1 MRSLQII
8 LILILI
14 AGLPAVA
21 SAKIVFSSQH
31 KGIFSIYVMNDDGS
45 GLTRISSFSE
55 RQTAPRWSPDG
66 KQIAFLRDT
75 DPTAYVNLNTF
86 LMDADGRNRRRLT
99 NFKGNDRGLAFSP
112 DGTKLITSRMPHEGV
127 NAFGLMVVDIK
138 TGTEIRIS
146 NLEMRDV
153 DWSPNGKQIIFL
165 NDPFRVNEHNL
176 WIVNA
181 DGTNPRPWIP
191 LKRNVNR
198 GKPRWSPNGQQIL
211 YTEAD
216 LHIIEKVNEN
226 GGKNISIR
234 PAGTYRYI
242 IRNVD
247 GGGEK
252 ILDIP
257 KGWWD
262 HSVAWMDNG
271 EAVLIC
277 AFDDVD
283 HIRDPDRST
292 QLYRYDL
299 ATDEITQLTHNLEYK
314 MHVDWISD
322 EVYAVSPTGKYPVR
336 WGELKKAYSNT
347 Q

>member
-1 MRSLQII
+1 MRPFQTI

-14 AGLPAVA
+14 AGFSAIA

-31 KGIFSIYVMNDDGS
+31 KGTFSIYVMDDDGS
-45 GLTRISSFSE
+45 GITRISAFSE
-55 RQTAPRWSPDG
+55 WQEKPRWSPDG

-75 DPTAYVNLNTF
+75 DPTVYIRLNTF
-86 LMDADGRNRRRLT
+86 IMDNDGRNRRRIT
-99 NFKGNDRGLAFSP
+99 NYEGNDRGLAFSP
-112 DGTKLITSRMPHEGV
+112 DGAKLITSRMPNRGV

-153 DWSPNGKQIIFL
+153 DWSPDGKQIIFL

-191 LKRNVNR
+191 LKRNVHR
-198 GKPRWSPNGQQIL
+198 GKPRWSPSNQQIL
-211 YTEAD
+211 YTETD
-216 LHIIEKVNEN
+216 LRIFEQVNEK
-226 GGKNISIR
+226 GQKIISIR

-242 IRNVD
+242 IRNVN
-247 GGGEK
+247 GGGER

-257 KGWWD
+257 NGWWD

-283 HIRDPDRST
+283 HIKDQDRST

-299 ATDEITQLTHNLEYK
+299 ATDEITQLTHSLEYK
-314 MHVDWISD
+314 MYVDWISD
-322 EVYAVSPTGKYPVR
+322 EVYAVSPVGKYPVL
-336 WGELKKAYSNT
+336 WVELKKDYSAGR
-347 Q
+347 